1 VKLSKNLSLSEM
13 TKSRTASRLGIDN
26 SPTPDHFKNMQVLA
40 NKIFQPIRDY
50 FGVSFSVSSGY
61 RSEALNKAIG
71 GAHKYIDG
79 KYVATSQH
87 CKGQAID
94 IDRDYNFDPNN
105 AQVFHYIKDH
115 LNFDQLIWEF
125 GTEENPSWV
134 HVSYTTT
141 ETQRGQILV
150 AYKDDNNKTKYKAYG
165 R

>member
-1 VKLSKNLSLSEM
+1 MMLSKNLSLSEM
-13 TKSRTASRLGIDN
+13 TKSTTAKRRGIDN
-26 SPTPDHFKNMQVLA
+26 SPTEEHIENMKVLA
-40 NKIFQPIRDY
+40 ENIFQPIREH
-50 FGVSFSVSSGY
+50 FGVPFSISSGY
-61 RSEALNKAIG
+61 RSEALNEAIG
-71 GAHKYIDG
+71 GSK
-79 KYVATSQH
+79 TSQH
-87 CKGQAID
+87 SKGLAID

>member
-1 VKLSKNLSLSEM
+1 MMLSKNLSLSEM
-13 TKSRTASRLGIDN
+13 TKSTTAKRRGIDN
-26 SPTPDHFKNMQVLA
+26 SPTEEHIENMKVLA
-40 NKIFQPIRDY
+40 DKIFQPIREH
-50 FGVSFSVSSGY
+50 FGVPFSISSGY

-71 GAHKYIDG
+71 GSK
-79 KYVATSQH
+79 TSQH
-87 CKGQAID
+87 SKGLAID

>member
-1 VKLSKNLSLSEM
+1 MLSKNLSLSEM
-13 TKSRTASRLGIDN
+13 TKSTTAKRRGIDN
-26 SPTPDHFKNMQVLA
+26 SPTEEHIENMKVLA
-40 NKIFQPIRDY
+40 ENIFQPIREH
-50 FGVSFSVSSGY
+50 FGVPFSISSGY

-71 GAHKYIDG
+71 GSK
-79 KYVATSQH
+79 TSQH
-87 CKGQAID
+87 SKGLAID